1 MRTIAKSIII
11 AALAWA
17 VTAPAVLARDSS
29 VITDCYVKKFDST
42 TTVRADGSLLVEE
55 DILTDC
61 GTLSGKHGIFRI
73 VPEQSKTERGI
84 YKTPVKITSITDENG
99 NPRQYSESRDAVNH
113 TVTYKIGNP
122 NITISG
128 ENTYKITYSVA
139 NAVRLT
145 TDNKDELYWNL
156 MGNFWEMEIDEFNAR
171 VVFPE
176 AIRNGSEV
184 NVYSGAAGEKQ
195 NLLADWRWNGDNAL
209 EIKSKSPLGARQGIT
224 LSVVFTA
231 KAIDAYIPGIL
242 DIYGDYLWLA
252 IPLLFFMFACG
263 VWMKHGRDPVLNKTI
278 IPEFEIPDGLPPMQL
293 ALLDTNGV
301 FADKMIAA
309 SIVDLAVK
317 KHITIEEIKK
327 TWALGKNDYLLSEIA
342 PQGSAI
348 RLTEPE
354 SVLLNE
360 IFKTG
365 KPVKISDLKE
375 KFYLSIPTIRRVAV
389 NQLVADGDIA
399 NEGLS
404 FKKIFLISGFLILW
418 LMVFF
423 INYGLVAILS
433 VAAAAIILIIFGLIM
448 PKRTPKGAEL
458 NWRIQGFKLYMKT
471 AEKYRQQFN
480 EKENIFEKFLPYAMV
495 FGMAKLWIKKMEQ
508 LYGKD
513 YFTNYHPAWYTGT
526 TIAGFN
532 ANNFVSQ
539 IDSLSASIAS
549 NTGSSSGGG
558 GGGFSGGGGGGG
570 GGGSW

>member
-1 MRTIAKSIII
+1 MKTIAKSIII
-11 AALAWA
+11 AALAWVA
-17 VTAPAVLARDSS
+17 TTPAVLARDSS

-42 TTVRADGSLLVEE
+42 TTVLTDGSLLVEE

-73 VPEQSKTERGI
+73 VPEQSKTEKGI

-113 TVTYKIGNP
+113 TVSYKIGNP

-145 TDNKDELYWNL
+145 ADNKDELYWNL
-156 MGNFWEMEIDEFNAR
+156 MGNFWEMEIDEFNAQ

-176 AIRNGSEV
+176 AIRNGSEI
-184 NVYSGAAGEKQ
+184 NVYSGQAGEKQ
-195 NLLADWRWNGDNAL
+195 NLLANWRWTGDNTL
-209 EIKSKSPLGARQGIT
+209 EINSKSPLGARQAIT

-231 KAIDAYIPGIL
+231 KAIDAYIPGVL
-242 DIYGDYLWLA
+242 DVYGDYLWLV
-252 IPLLFFMFACG
+252 IPLLFFIFAFG

-293 ALLDTNGV
+293 ALLDANGV

-327 TWALGKNDYLLSEIA
+327 TWALGKNDYLLSKIA

-433 VAAAAIILIIFGLIM
+433 VAATAIILIVFGLVM

-471 AEKYRQQFN
+471 AEQYRQQFN